1 MANVIATI
9 PGKRRDRLVLAS
21 HFDTKLY
28 REFRFVG
35 ANDGASSTAALLE
48 LARVLKQRQNEFTIE
63 LLFLDG
69 EEARMPEW
77 RGLDNTY
84 GSRHYVDAARTT
96 KTLSSLKALVLLDMI
111 GDREL
116 KIRRDANSTPWL
128 VDILWAAAA
137 KLGHSG
143 TFSNELT
150 TIEDDHVPFLRAGVP
165 AVDLIDLENPTWHT
179 PQDTLD
185 FVSARSLQI
194 VGDVVL
200 AALPDIEKRLA
211 AGKSGISGSRD
222 QERCVAPIPDP
233 RVYSL
238 AMATLTL
245 KVNGRSRTRGRRP
258 SDASAVRPQRRPRA
272 ARAEVRLRSRPVR
285 VVHRDLERS
294 GHPIVRHAG
303 QLGDERRD
311 HDARRPRHA
320 RETAP
325 DSAGVHRRAGRAVRL
340 LPERRD
346 ADRQRRF
353 STGTRARPTSRFS
366 RRSPACS
373 AAASATRACSG
384 RSGATRTERRV

>member
-1 MANVIATI
+1 METRRYIIDQLKAAGIESKEQMFIGMTPLGEVSMANVIATI

-48 LARVLKQRQNEFTIE
+48 LARVVKQRQNEFTIE

-84 GSRHYVDAARTT
+84 GSRHYVDAARRTN
-96 KTLSSLKALVLLDMI
+96 TLSSLKALVLLDMI

-211 AGKSGISGSRD
+211 AEVTQD
-222 QERCVAPIPDP
+222 
-233 RVYSL
+233 
-238 AMATLTL
+238 
-245 KVNGRSRTRGRRP
+245 RT
-258 SDASAVRPQRRPRA
+258 
-272 ARAEVRLRSRPVR
+272 ARAQTLQP
-285 VVHRDLERS
+285 
-294 GHPIVRHAG
+294 
-303 QLGDERRD
+303 
-311 HDARRPRHA
+311 
-320 RETAP
+320 
-325 DSAGVHRRAGRAVRL
+325 
-340 LPERRD
+340 
-346 ADRQRRF
+346 
-353 STGTRARPTSRFS
+353 
-366 RRSPACS
+366 
-373 AAASATRACSG
+373 
-384 RSGATRTERRV
+384 